1 MSKWHL
7 GAFSVLIVGLL
18 ALLLVQWSGSVPNQ
32 PLADEGRSEASNSGL
47 ETSIQ
52 ESSDPNPEMERSRIQ
67 EPESLLELR
76 ERALESFEP
85 WPSSFLARLHE
96 LHPADLLEFLDDD
109 ELLQHDDAR
118 NLVHK
123 IYGLCGVPLG
133 LLAVREEMD
142 EAHTASP
149 EAYAALDNPGAQWC
163 LDLADSETARGA
175 QRRLR
180 QLAEMMPMIDP
191 AGAPRRQTTEE
202 LIERAKSAGEPSLL
216 DLLDHDD
223 ALTAAWAAEEL
234 YEQRDSTF
242 LSDWSDIEALSDQQR
257 HRVFDAVHSTLE
269 CRQLG
274 SCRVNTLSVGS
285 LCLTPGFQ
293 CSGQIALDGVLY
305 QSFSPAQLDAYYL
318 LLNGILQNRDGP
330 G

>member
-1 MSKWHL
+1 MRKWFL
-7 GAFSVLIVGLL
+7 GAFSVLMVLLL
-18 ALLLVQWSGSVPNQ
+18 ALLLMQWSGSASDQ
-32 PLADEGRSEASNSGL
+32 LRTDENGSEARGPELQSSSQEAPDPRLELGRSRLQKSA
-47 ETSIQ
+47 
-52 ESSDPNPEMERSRIQ
+52 
-67 EPESLLELR
+67 SLLELR

-85 WPSSFLARLHE
+85 WSSSFLARLHE

-123 IYGLCGVPLG
+123 IYGLCGVSLG

-142 EAHTASP
+142 EAHTAGP

-163 LDLADSETARGA
+163 LDLADRTTARGA

-180 QLAEMMPMIDP
+180 QLAEMMPMVDP
-191 AGAPRRQTTEE
+191 AGAPRRQATEE
-202 LIERAKSAGEPSLL
+202 LIERAKSAGELSLL
-216 DLLDHDD
+216 DLLDHEDP
-223 ALTAAWAAEEL
+223 LTAAWAAQEL
-234 YEQRDSTF
+234 YEQRHPTF
-242 LSDWSDIEALSDQQR
+242 LSDWSDIESLSDQQR

-274 SCRVNTLSVGS
+274 NCRVNTLSVGS

-318 LLNGILQNRDGP
+318 LLNGILQHRNGP